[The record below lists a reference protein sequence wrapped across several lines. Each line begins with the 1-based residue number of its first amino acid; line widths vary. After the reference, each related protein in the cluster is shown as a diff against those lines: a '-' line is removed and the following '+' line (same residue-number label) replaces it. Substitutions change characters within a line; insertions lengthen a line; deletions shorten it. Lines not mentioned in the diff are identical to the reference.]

1 VKEYMAANHI
11 AGTLRYYGTP
21 AEEGGSG
28 KVYMVRDG
36 LFKDVDVVLHWHPG
50 DRNSVNSG
58 GMLAVASARFT
69 FHGIAAHAA
78 MAPERGR
85 SALDAIMLMGNGIE
99 FMREHVPSNSRMHY
113 IITKGGVAP
122 NIVPDLAQMDLVARN
137 PSNTVLEE
145 IWGRILKISQGAALM
160 TGTTVE
166 VTDIRGDAN
175 IIGNDALAPVAQ
187 KNLEEVGGFTM
198 SETEKAFAVELQKT
212 LSIDTVPS
220 LDQTHLI
227 EPLRPVDPNAPS
239 ASTDVGDVSWTVP
252 TIGFT
257 TATFVPGVAPHTWQ
271 ASASAGMSIGQD
283 GMVVA
288 SKALALTAIDL
299 FSNPALVQAAR
310 ADFDR
315 KLTGKT
321 YHSFIPA
328 GQKPPINYRDN

>member
-1 VKEYMAANHI
+1 
-11 AGTLRYYGTP
+11 
-21 AEEGGSG
+21 
-28 KVYMVRDG
+28 
-36 LFKDVDVVLHWHPG
+36 
-50 DRNSVNSG
+50 
-58 GMLAVASARFT
+58 
-69 FHGIAAHAA
+69 
-78 MAPERGR
+78 
-85 SALDAIMLMGNGIE
+85 
-99 FMREHVPSNSRMHY
+99 MREHVPSNSRMHY

-137 PSNTVLEE
+137 PSNTVLED
-145 IWGRILKISQGAALM
+145 ILSRILKISQVPALM

-166 VTDIRGDAN
+166 VTVIRGDAN

-220 LDQTHLI
+220 LDGAHLF

-257 TATFVPGVAPHTWQ
+257 AATFVPGVAPHTWQ
-271 ASASAGMSIGQD
+271 ASASGGMSIGQG

-288 SKALALTAIDL
+288 SKVLALTAVDL
-299 FSNPALVQAAR
+299 LSDPALVRAAR
-310 ADFDR
+310 ADFDCE
-315 KLTGKT
+315 LAGKT
-321 YHSFIPA
+321 YRTFIPA
-328 GQKPPINYRDN
+328 GQKPPLNYRDN

>member
-1 VKEYMAANHI
+1 
-11 AGTLRYYGTP
+11 
-21 AEEGGSG
+21 
-28 KVYMVRDG
+28 
-36 LFKDVDVVLHWHPG
+36 
-50 DRNSVNSG
+50 
-58 GMLAVASARFT
+58 
-69 FHGIAAHAA
+69 
-78 MAPERGR
+78 
-85 SALDAIMLMGNGIE
+85 
-99 FMREHVPSNSRMHY
+99 
-113 IITKGGVAP
+113 
-122 NIVPDLAQMDLVARN
+122 
-137 PSNTVLEE
+137 
-145 IWGRILKISQGAALM
+145 M

-166 VTDIRGDAN
+166 VTDIRSDAN

-198 SETEKAFAVELQKT
+198 SDAEKAFALEMQKT
-212 LSIDTVPS
+212 LNIDTMPS
-220 LDQTHLI
+220 LDETHSV
-227 EPLRPVDPNAPS
+227 EPLRPVDLNAPS

-299 FSNPALVQAAR
+299 FSNTALVQAAR

-321 YHSFIPA
+321 YHTFIPA
-328 GQKPPINYRDN
+328 GQEPPINYRDN